1 MKLEDLKSS
10 IEANKYDYNFLIFID
25 KDSEFLSEQYIYA
38 IKDIL
43 HKDLNYIED
52 INQVLKSSSLFGG
65 YESDYLDIVKVDTFD
80 TIDKRLFNKNNL
92 IIVCK
97 KISDEAKAFYNV
109 YIVNFSKLE
118 NWQIKDY
125 LYSMCDGLDDKQLE
139 YILNITNNN
148 IYRLQVEIDRIT
160 LFDKSVRSNIFKEF
174 MGEGVLEDLSSYTI
188 FNLTNA
194 ILKRD
199 KSAVSNIYKELKSM
213 DVEPIGLLTILYNNF
228 RNIIKIQ
235 LTNNATPEGTNIPSK
250 QFWAIKH
257 NCGIYTKQKLIT
269 IFIMLTDLD
278 RKIKTGELNVSFLI
292 DYILVNI
299 FCE

>member
-97 KISDEAKAFYNV
+97 KISDEAKAFYNE